1 MTTLTR
7 AQLARQW
14 RESLGISQTTLAAM
28 LGDYSA
34 SSIRNFEA
42 GAYRTDAKGTYNEI
56 SAKAWRRYAECC
68 QKAYRLKE
76 PPF

>member
-1 MTTLTR
+1 MTDLTR

-14 RESLGISQTTLAAM
+14 RESLGISQATLAAM

-42 GAYRTDAKGTYNEI
+42 GAYRTDKDKTYSEI
-56 SAKAWRRYAECC
+56 SEKAWRRYARSC
-68 QKAYRLKE
+68 QDAYRLKE